1 MYKEFISTYLHD
13 KKKPSTPSGS
23 IPPSLGWRTW
33 PCLEGSENS
42 CRAKVSVLQQPYSR
56 DFVSKRKNVF
66 KREKLG
72 AKSFFGHFFL
82 PNILFQQKT
91 SPKTGLWTA
100 WHPVDVK
107 VCTYDLCNFG
117 ILHFL
122 TLGDLFIKV
131 PVRWTFDLRP
141 SWQNHSLNKMLR
153 MRQPKSCVWGF
164 VLFCCDFAG
173 CCDISNHVI
182 FVALYPNLPHHHH
195 WFEG

>member
-13 KKKPSTPSGS
+13 KKNHPHPPAASAFAGLKDLTVPGGVWKFVSSEGVST
-23 IPPSLGWRTW
+23 TTT
-33 PCLEGSENS
+33 
-42 CRAKVSVLQQPYSR
+42 LQQG
-56 DFVSKRKNVF
+56 FCFKEKNVF